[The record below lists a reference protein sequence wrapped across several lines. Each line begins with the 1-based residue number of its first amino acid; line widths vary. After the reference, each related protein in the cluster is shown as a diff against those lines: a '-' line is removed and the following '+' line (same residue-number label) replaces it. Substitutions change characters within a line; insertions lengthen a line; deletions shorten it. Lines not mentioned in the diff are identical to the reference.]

1 VSIFLATH
9 SFFFA
14 HNKWNSY
21 VWLPMFDDKFTG
33 IKKGLMA
40 VFGI

>member
-1 VSIFLATH
+1 MRQSLRMLVS
-9 SFFFA
+9 
-14 HNKWNSY
+14 WNSF
-21 VWLPMFDDKFTG
+21 VRLLMFDDKVTG